1 MARPIA
7 RLLGTLQLVR
17 LSLALGA
24 VGELWFAVLLAR
36 AGPTANDLPVGAMPL
51 AEALAIATIIAIGL
65 FAFGTSLNDV
75 LDLRHDSAFSPERP
89 IPSGRIRS
97 GQAVIVS
104 MAALMTAVS
113 CAVLF
118 GRDALLT
125 TVAVAAVI
133 LFFNA
138 AGKHFPGIGLLMVG
152 FVHAGHM
159 LIPDQTPALTL
170 PAWLAMMHAIVVRG
184 IVYRLEDKR
193 PAITAQSTLA
203 LLLGVAVASGML
215 MAQARVAGDDGWPG
229 PITAAQAAWPIGAV
243 ALFVIVAR
251 LKTRGIPPAAA
262 AEKLL
267 RYGSLWQVVYGVA
280 WMAMIREW
288 RAAGWLLLLAI
299 GGFAALLLLREA
311 VSLVLRPPTYR
322 A

>member
-1 MARPIA
+1 VTRPLT
-7 RLLGTLQLVR
+7 RLLSTLQLVR

-36 AGPTANDLPVGAMPL
+36 AGPAASDLPVSTMSL
-51 AEALAIATIIAIGL
+51 TEALAIASLVAVGL

-97 GQAVIVS
+97 SQAVIVA
-104 MAALMTAVS
+104 MASLMTAMS
-113 CAVLF
+113 GAVLF
-118 GRDALLT
+118 GRDALFT
-125 TVAVAAVI
+125 TIVVAAII

-138 AGKHFPGIGLLMVG
+138 AGKHFPGIGLLLVG
-152 FVHAGHM
+152 LVHAGHM
-159 LIPDQTPALTL
+159 LIPDQTPSLTL
-170 PAWLAMMHAIVVRG
+170 PAWLAMMHAIAVRTA
-184 IVYRLEDKR
+184 VYRLEEKR
-193 PAITAQSTLA
+193 PAITSQSVLA
-203 LLLGVAVASGML
+203 LVLGATIATGLLLS
-215 MAQARVAGDDGWPG
+215 QARPRNGVEWPG
-229 PITAAQAAWPIGAV
+229 PFTLSQAAWPVGAV
-243 ALFVIVAR
+243 ILFLIVAR
-251 LKTRGIPPAAA
+251 LKTRGIPPSAA

-280 WMAMIREW
+280 WMAMIGEW
-288 RAAGWLLLLAI
+288 RAATWLACLAV
-299 GGFAALLLLREA
+299 GGFVLLLLLREA